1 MSRQNNSSNPSPV
14 HPEQTSPVERN
25 SDSPAISSPSPHGY
39 FKRES
44 ESSEGYPSWLP
55 RRPPVPAPASTVQ
68 SFVGALHPESGPSEP
83 IPVGRKPTP
92 RSIRIVSVA
101 DSQNERDGGR
111 REATDQTRAT
121 QPGHLRVWSRAT
133 TTGMSPTAFSTLIG
147 HPGLA
152 PKFNTNG
159 LNLQLLRNPSPLARL
174 HFYLLPII
182 TFYHILLQTF
192 FDFNAVYVLIQ
203 VARFPNPVAP
213 GVPGSGRNWALG
225 ATAYIACWLAW
236 LFAVFIVYELVYS
249 FYRRWRVKRPLI
261 IPIYLSSPAFNLAS
275 MTSYNTYSFLRH
287 IRSTSWDPERGG
299 SIRDG
304 IAETCW
310 YFSQNTANIAL
321 LLPRAGL
328 SLALLLTFS
337 SSQPGTLALA
347 DSGNIHRDRTFFDP
361 QTGTLSGYAKG
372 VLIANAAWTAWR
384 TLVWFCAW
392 LGLWIFS
399 GHGCAGLCGPR
410 FRWQEEEAEKRASV
424 YSAEN
429 VDEADALPWSWRDGA
444 RERIVEAYDFCK
456 SSKSNKAGKRAL
468 SDIQEASVPFSGMEK
483 VMAAVGLPSSPQ
495 PARRGVL
502 TGDLFENPE
511 QGVSPTVIS
520 GKSPAN
526 PVPGFSSVIPPVK
539 EKAPRKPV
547 PSGPLMSL
555 PYPFVG
561 HHGAQVS
568 SEEQVPFPP
577 SPRHPKSVESLQ
589 RSQRSRTSQRGSN
602 KENVEEPDVV
612 TNDEAEEDDLELEME
627 GDEDVDAEVEEG
639 SDRRTSG
646 SMSSLGQP
654 IPSRYPFQYRRPRGG
669 NSLSSQ
675 SRSHVTPK
683 SYHSRS
689 TPSRSTQ
696 STGNA
701 ETSDSPWSA
710 DNSSPRS
717 HESAGIPRPPRH
729 PNVRQRRGRA
739 GNAPALLASPTPAYH
754 STRPRTR
761 TESGSTSGSPYNPSP
776 VYESSQED
784 DDEEQRVETPEP
796 EGSVEEAEGEDSVGL
811 LSAGPSPRVSL
822 IGGMRH
828 WPGSRSRHG
837 STGSQ
842 QSRSPSVSTRSR
854 TQSLVQSLGAL
865 SQGSR
870 SRAQSLI
877 HSIGAASQSSLYLAR
892 SRANSAAQFS
902 DSPHYSSHSDAI
914 PSSPENNTFGQP
926 IRTDRTR
933 RSEPRVTDPHRST
946 EDVDA
951 ISNAG
956 SGSGSDSLSQYLSP
970 LPMPT
975 PSTRSRVASS
985 AAHSDA
991 GTITAPPRIR
1001 VDSRTAPV
1009 PIPGRQQT
1017 FLAVPE
1023 EHPDLGSVPQ
1033 SFITAPATVVSTT
1046 TTGSDETRPGQTSSG
1061 MHPERHIDITA
1072 QPM

>member
-14 HPEQTSPVERN
+14 LPEPTSPVDRN
-25 SDSPAISSPSPHGY
+25 FESPTVPSPSPHGH

-68 SFVGALHPESGPSEP
+68 SLVGIFHPESGPSEP
-83 IPVGRKPTP
+83 VPVGRKPTP

-101 DSQNERDGGR
+101 DSQNEREGGR
-111 REATDQTRAT
+111 REATDQTRAS

-147 HPGLA
+147 HPGLV

-159 LNLQLLRNPSPLARL
+159 LNLQLLRNPSLLTRL

-182 TFYHILLQTF
+182 TFYHIPLQTF
-192 FDFNAVYVLIQ
+192 FDFNAVYILIQ

-213 GVPGSGRNWALG
+213 GVPGSGKNWALG
-225 ATAYIACWLAW
+225 AAAYIACWAAGI
-236 LFAVFIVYELVYS
+236 FAVFLVYELVYS

-261 IPIYLSSPAFNLAS
+261 IPIYLSAPAFNLAS

-328 SLALLLTFS
+328 SLALLLTFL

-347 DSGNIHRDRTFFDP
+347 DSGNIGRDRTFFNP
-361 QTGTLSGYAKG
+361 QTGTLSGYAEG
-372 VLIANAAWTAWR
+372 VLIANVAWTAWR

-410 FRWQEEEAEKRASV
+410 FRWQEEEAEKRTSL
-424 YSAEN
+424 YSAE
-429 VDEADALPWSWRDGA
+429 DFDDGDALPWSWRDGA
-444 RERIVEAYDFCK
+444 RGRIMEAFEFCK
-456 SSKSNKAGKRAL
+456 TSRSNKAGKKAL

-483 VMAAVGLPSSPQ
+483 VMAAVGLPTSPQ
-495 PARRGVL
+495 PARRGAL
-502 TGDLFENPE
+502 TGDLFEHPE
-511 QGVSPTVIS
+511 QGASPTEIS
-520 GKSPAN
+520 EKALTN
-526 PVPGFSSVIPPVK
+526 PVIDFSSIIPPVK
-539 EKAPRKPV
+539 EKVSRKPV
-547 PSGPLMSL
+547 PSGPLTSL

-589 RSQRSRTSQRGSN
+589 RSQRSRSSRQNSN
-602 KENVEEPDVV
+602 KENVEESDVV
-612 TNDEAEEDDLELEME
+612 TNDEAEEDDLELEPE
-627 GDEDVDAEVEEG
+627 DEEEVDVEVEAAS

-654 IPSRYPFQYRRPRGG
+654 IPSRYPFQYRRPRGRT
-669 NSLSSQ
+669 SAS
-675 SRSHVTPK
+675 SRSHVTPQ
-683 SYHSRS
+683 SHHTRS

-696 STGNA
+696 STGNV
-701 ETSDSPWSA
+701 ETSDSPLSA

-717 HESAGIPRPPRH
+717 RESAGIPGPPRH
-729 PNVRQRRGRA
+729 PNVQQRRGRA
-739 GNAPALLASPTPAYH
+739 GNPPAFLVSPTPAYH
-754 STRPRTR
+754 RTRAR

-776 VYESSQED
+776 VYESSQEG
-784 DDEEQRVETPEP
+784 DDEERRIETPEP
-796 EGSVEEAEGEDSVGL
+796 EGSIEEAEREDSVGL
-811 LSAGPSPRVSL
+811 LSAGPSPRASV

-828 WPGSRSRHG
+828 WPSSRSRHG

-877 HSIGAASQSSLYLAR
+877 HSLGAASQSSLELVR
-892 SRANSAAQFS
+892 SRANSTAQFS
-902 DSPHYSSHSDAI
+902 DSPHYSSHSDGI

-926 IRTDRTR
+926 NIRTDRTR
-933 RSEPRVTDPHRST
+933 RGGPRLSGLHISM
-946 EDVDA
+946 EDVDV

-956 SGSGSDSLSQYLSP
+956 SGSGSESLSQYLSP

-975 PSTRSRVASS
+975 PPNRSRVPSS

-991 GTITAPPRIR
+991 GTITAPLRGR
-1001 VDSRTAPV
+1001 VDSQTAPV

-1017 FLAVPE
+1017 FLTVPE
-1023 EHPDLGSVPQ
+1023 EHPDLSSVPQ
-1033 SFITAPATVVSTT
+1033 SFVTAPATVGSNTT
-1046 TTGSDETRPGQTSSG
+1046 TASDETMPGQTSRG
-1061 MHPERHIDITA
+1061 MHPERHMDITA

>member
-1 MSRQNNSSNPSPV
+1 MSRQNNSPDPSPV
-14 HPEQTSPVERN
+14 HPESTSPVDRN
-25 SDSPAISSPSPHGY
+25 SDSPAVSSPSPHGHL
-39 FKRES
+39 KRES

-55 RRPPVPAPASTVQ
+55 KRPPVPAPASTVQ
-68 SFVGALHPESGPSEP
+68 SFVGALLPDPGPVEP
-83 IPVGRKPTP
+83 VIVGRKPTP

-111 REATDQTRAT
+111 REATDQTRIS

-147 HPGLA
+147 QPGLV

-182 TFYHILLQTF
+182 TFYHIPLQTF

-203 VARFPNPVAP
+203 VARFPNPAAP

-225 ATAYIACWLAW
+225 AAAYIACWAAW
-236 LFAVFIVYELVYS
+236 IVAVFLVYELVYS

-287 IRSTSWDPERGG
+287 IRSTAWDPERGG

-304 IAETCW
+304 IAEYCW
-310 YFSQNTANIAL
+310 YLSQNTANVAL

-328 SLALLLTFS
+328 CLALLLTFS

-347 DSGNIHRDRTFFDP
+347 DSGSIRRDRTFFNP
-361 QTGTLSGYAKG
+361 QNGTLSGYAVG
-372 VLIANAAWTAWR
+372 VLIANAAWTTWR
-384 TLVWFCAW
+384 TLVWLCAW
-392 LGLWIFS
+392 LGLWILS

-424 YSAEN
+424 YTVEDVN
-429 VDEADALPWSWRDGA
+429 EADALPWSWRDGA
-444 RERIVEAYDFCK
+444 HDRVMEAYNFCK
-456 SSKSNKAGKRAL
+456 TSKSNKAGKKAL
-468 SDIQEASVPFSGMEK
+468 SDIQEASLPFSGVEE
-483 VMAAVGLPSSPQ
+483 VLAAVGLPTSPQ
-495 PARRGVL
+495 PARRGAL
-502 TGDLFENPE
+502 TEDLFENPE
-511 QGVSPTVIS
+511 QDASPTEEIS
-520 GKSPAN
+520 DKALTN
-526 PVPGFSSVIPPVK
+526 PVPEFSSVIPPVK
-539 EKAPRKPV
+539 ERSPRKPA
-547 PSGPLMSL
+547 PSGPLTSL

-577 SPRHPKSVESLQ
+577 SPRHPKSVESLK
-589 RSQRSRTSQRGSN
+589 RSQHGRSSRQDSN
-602 KENVEEPDVV
+602 KENVEESDVV
-612 TNDEAEEDDLELEME
+612 TNDEVEEDELEGE
-627 GDEDVDAEVEEG
+627 EDVDIEVEEA

-646 SMSSLGQP
+646 SMSSLGHP

-669 NSLSSQ
+669 SSLSSQ
-675 SRSHVTPK
+675 SRSHITPH
-683 SYHSRS
+683 SHNSRS

-710 DNSSPRS
+710 GNSSPRS
-717 HESAGIPRPPRH
+717 RDSAGIPMPPRH
-729 PNVRQRRGRA
+729 PNVQQRRGRT
-739 GNAPALLASPTPAYH
+739 GTVPALLASPTPAYH
-754 STRPRTR
+754 RTR

-784 DDEEQRVETPEP
+784 DNEEERRIETPEP
-796 EGSVEEAEGEDSVGL
+796 EGSIEEAEREDSVGL
-811 LSAGPSPRVSL
+811 LSAGPSPRTSL

-828 WPGSRSRHG
+828 WPSSRSRHG
-837 STGSQ
+837 SAGSQ

-854 TQSLVQSLGAL
+854 TQSLVQSLGVL
-865 SQGSR
+865 SHDSR

-877 HSIGAASQSSLYLAR
+877 QSIGAASQSSLDLVR
-892 SRANSAAQFS
+892 SRAHSIAQFS
-902 DSPHYSSHSDAI
+902 DSPHYSSHSDVI

-933 RSEPRVTDPHRST
+933 RSEPRLPDPHRST
-946 EDVDA
+946 EDVDV

-970 LPMPT
+970 LPV
-975 PSTRSRVASS
+975 PSPSNRSRVASS
-985 AAHSDA
+985 AARSDA
-991 GTITAPPRIR
+991 GTIM
-1001 VDSRTAPV
+1001 APV
-1009 PIPGRQQT
+1009 RVRMDSQAAPIPIPGRQQA
-1017 FLAVPE
+1017 FLTVPE
-1023 EHPDLGSVPQ
+1023 EHPDLSSVPQ
-1033 SFITAPATVVSTT
+1033 SFITAPATVVGST
-1046 TTGSDETRPGQTSSG
+1046 TTGSEETMPGQISSG
-1061 MHPERHIDITA
+1061 MHPERQFDLA
-1072 QPM
+1072 ARPM

>member
-1 MSRQNNSSNPSPV
+1 
-14 HPEQTSPVERN
+14 
-25 SDSPAISSPSPHGY
+25 
-39 FKRES
+39 
-44 ESSEGYPSWLP
+44 
-55 RRPPVPAPASTVQ
+55 
-68 SFVGALHPESGPSEP
+68 
-83 IPVGRKPTP
+83 
-92 RSIRIVSVA
+92 
-101 DSQNERDGGR
+101 
-111 REATDQTRAT
+111 
-121 QPGHLRVWSRAT
+121 
-133 TTGMSPTAFSTLIG
+133 
-147 HPGLA
+147 
-152 PKFNTNG
+152 
-159 LNLQLLRNPSPLARL
+159 
-174 HFYLLPII
+174 
-182 TFYHILLQTF
+182 
-192 FDFNAVYVLIQ
+192 
-203 VARFPNPVAP
+203 
-213 GVPGSGRNWALG
+213 
-225 ATAYIACWLAW
+225 
-236 LFAVFIVYELVYS
+236 
-249 FYRRWRVKRPLI
+249 
-261 IPIYLSSPAFNLAS
+261 

-287 IRSTSWDPERGG
+287 IRSTSWDQERGG

-347 DSGNIHRDRTFFDP
+347 DSGNLRRDRTFFNSE
-361 QTGTLSGYAKG
+361 TGTLSGYAEG

-384 TLVWFCAW
+384 TLVWLCAW
-392 LGLWIFS
+392 YACDLCNKLGKRRLANRAIHRSGLWIFS

-424 YSAEN
+424 YSVEDL
-429 VDEADALPWSWRDGA
+429 DEADALPWSWRDCA
-444 RERIVEAYDFCK
+444 RARVMEAYSFCK
-456 SSKSNKAGKRAL
+456 TNKSNKSGKKAL
-468 SDIQEASVPFSGMEK
+468 SDIQEASPPFSGVER
-483 VMAAVGLPSSPQ
+483 VLAAVGLPASPQ

-502 TGDLFENPE
+502 TEDLFENPE
-511 QGVSPTVIS
+511 QAVMPAEEIS
-520 GKSPAN
+520 EKALTN
-526 PVPGFSSVIPPVK
+526 PVPEFASIIPPVK
-539 EKAPRKPV
+539 EKISRKPV

-589 RSQRSRTSQRGSN
+589 RSQRSRSSRQDSN
-602 KENVEEPDVV
+602 KENMGESDVV
-612 TNDEAEEDDLELEME
+612 TNDEVEEEDLELELE
-627 GDEDVDAEVEEG
+627 GEEDVDIEVEEA

-675 SRSHVTPK
+675 SRSHVTPQ
-683 SYHSRS
+683 SYNSRS

-717 HESAGIPRPPRH
+717 HGSAGIPRPPRH
-729 PNVRQRRGRA
+729 PNVQQRRGRA
-739 GNAPALLASPTPAYH
+739 RNIPPPLASPTPAYH
-754 STRPRTR
+754 RAGTRTR

-776 VYESSQED
+776 VYESSQEGG
-784 DDEEQRVETPEP
+784 DEERRIETPEP
-796 EGSVEEAEGEDSVGL
+796 EGSVEEAEREDSVGL
-811 LSAGPSPRVSL
+811 LSAGPSPRASL

-828 WPGSRSRHG
+828 WPSSRSRHG
-837 STGSQ
+837 SAGSQ

-854 TQSLVQSLGAL
+854 TQSLAQSL

-877 HSIGAASQSSLYLAR
+877 HSIGAASQSSLDLVR
-892 SRANSAAQFS
+892 SRANSIAQFS
-902 DSPHYSSHSDAI
+902 DSPHYSSNSDAI

-933 RSEPRVTDPHRST
+933 RGELHLPGAHRST
-946 EDVDA
+946 EDVDV

-975 PSTRSRVASS
+975 PSNRSRVASS
-985 AAHSDA
+985 AAQSDA
-991 GTITAPPRIR
+991 GTITAPPRVR
-1001 VDSRTAPV
+1001 ADSHTAPV

-1017 FLAVPE
+1017 FLTVPE
-1023 EHPDLGSVPQ
+1023 EHPDLSSVPQ
-1033 SFITAPATVVSTT
+1033 SFITAPATVMSSTT
-1046 TTGSDETRPGQTSSG
+1046 TASDETMPGQTSTG